1 MDHETVK
8 LVEELVRWKLWHG
21 QELAQQGLVVDF
33 FAGNDWPAQEGN
45 RVGVKEGG
53 GGAASAELTESSQL
67 VSVPPETALASSRT
81 LKGLETR

>member
-45 RVGVKEGG
+45 RVGGERGG
-53 GGAASAELTESSQL
+53 GSERRVDGEVPTGLRPTRDSASQL
-67 VSVPPETALASSRT
+67 QDPEGS
-81 LKGLETR
+81 